1 MLLQA
6 LSDIVESV
14 IGAIFISDNFSPD
27 GAQSF
32 FDKILKPFYD
42 KHITLRT
49 LSHHPTKT
57 LFEVLQAHGCQQFGV
72 TREYESTEEFSNGL
86 LCNGVRYFYVSKLAL
101 RIRSSGHSRRYSG
114 ICGGTIGCICV

>member
-1 MLLQA
+1 MSFQA
-6 LSDIVESV
+6 LSDVVESV
-14 IGAIFISDNFSPD
+14 IGAIFISDNFSPE

-57 LFEVLQAHGCQQFGV
+57 LFEVLQAHGCQQFEV
-72 TREYESTEEFSNGL
+72 TREYESTEEFSNGM
-86 LCNGVRYFYVSKLAL
+86 LCNGMRHFCVQKK
-101 RIRSSGHSRRYSG
+101 
-114 ICGGTIGCICV
+114 IG

>member
-1 MLLQA
+1 M
-6 LSDIVESV
+6 
-14 IGAIFISDNFSPD
+14 IGAIFISDNFSPE

-57 LFEVLQAHGCQQFGV
+57 LFEVLQAHGCQQFEV
-72 TREYESTEEFSNGL
+72 TREYGLTEEFSNGMS
-86 LCNGVRYFYVSKLAL
+86 CNGMRHFCVSNKTAL
-101 RIRSSGHSRRYSG
+101 RIYSSGHSRRYSD
-114 ICGGTIGCICV
+114 IRGGTIGCICG

>member
-1 MLLQA
+1 M
-6 LSDIVESV
+6 

-27 GAQSF
+27 GAQTF

-57 LFEVLQAHGCQQFGV
+57 LFEVFQAHGCQQFEV
-72 TREYESTEEFSNGL
+72 TREYESTDGL
-86 LCNGVRYFYVSKLAL
+86 SDGTLCNGMQYFVSSKL
-101 RIRSSGHSRRYSG
+101 G
-114 ICGGTIGCICV
+114 